1 MAPAEPKQRYQNSR
15 LTHNDALAV
24 LTALEQLMT
33 EQKSYL
39 SPNLTQLVK
48 PAGCTQAKVS
58 QLSKSF
64 NTYANEYC
72 ISEANQLLTD
82 EMQLNMDTVAVRCG
96 FNSSQV
102 GQ

>member
-1 MAPAEPKQRYQNSR
+1 M
-15 LTHNDALAV
+15 
-24 LTALEQLMT
+24 
-33 EQKSYL
+33 
-39 SPNLTQLVK
+39 
-48 PAGCTQAKVS
+48 S

-64 NTYANEYC
+64 NTYANEYR